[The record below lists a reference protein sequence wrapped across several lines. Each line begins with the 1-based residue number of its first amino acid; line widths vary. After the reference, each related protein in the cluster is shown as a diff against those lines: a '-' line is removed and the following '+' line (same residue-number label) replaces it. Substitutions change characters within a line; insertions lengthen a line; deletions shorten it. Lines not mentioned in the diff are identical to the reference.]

1 MNHFFLWAGPNL
13 KEAARGGALLG
24 YYKSIEQT
32 SVAEGGNWHIAYAP
46 QQDGLGGFRDDR
58 RRPLVANNGNR
69 QLFWFGHAWSQ
80 TDGAQP
86 PFDLLEKHAADV
98 SNEKLIELAR
108 ENSIGVFALLL
119 IDEAGGE
126 ALVAAD
132 ALGSFHVYYR
142 MLREGIAVSNSSA
155 LLAGL
160 PPHAGLDP
168 VGVQEFCSNS
178 VANED
183 RTIWA
188 GVRKLRS
195 GQILKIHLQTP
206 RAELMDH
213 RPLLSALEGIR
224 DYDPNPVPALFD
236 AISEVLLTIDRA
248 GGRGREFRQL
258 PWVSDLTGG
267 NDSRALV
274 AAIVANHIQ
283 VASTVSG
290 PPDDP
295 DVRIGEQLAKLL
307 GIAHY
312 PRPQPGRITP
322 LQFFDALRLTDGEF
336 DAVEYSS
343 VAAVHRQHG
352 RDGLQFSLNGSYA
365 ELGRGHAWR
374 MGLAGMLFP
383 DRTAAQLACR
393 EPLTL
398 KHPSIGRWN
407 QLCSLKNPANLF
419 SADARASCT
428 DYFAG
433 IFGRL
438 MAYAGHLP
446 RHAQLDLIH
455 TDLRMERWQGR
466 LASSTNQLWP
476 AISPWGFQQPLTRML
491 TTSPAIRRNG
501 LLTRAFTLAY
511 APALAREPLYTGNPA
526 MPFALGQAHR
536 FLPVVP
542 YFADRAWQKLRS
554 RFPHGS
560 QNEAPAARARQPLI
574 CTDPEIGK
582 WLNEPLL
589 ATTGLFDKDVLATL
603 LSPDQPQSP
612 RAHQLWSRLLTV
624 EAALRLQDASGIS
637 R

>member
-1 MNHFFLWAGPNL
+1 MNHLLFWAGPYV
-13 KEAARGGALLG
+13 ETAVCGGVLLG
-24 YYKSIEQT
+24 HYKAIEQA
-32 SVAEGGNWHIAYAP
+32 SIAQGNNWHIACAP
-46 QQDGLGGFRDDR
+46 QQDGLGASRDDR
-58 RRPLVANNGNR
+58 RRRLAASHGNR

-86 PFDLLEKHAADV
+86 PFSLLEEYAADV
-98 SNEKLIELAR
+98 PNEKLIGMAR

-119 IDEAGGE
+119 IDDASGE
-126 ALVAAD
+126 AVVAAD

-155 LLAGL
+155 LLACL
-160 PPHAGLDP
+160 PPHANLDP
-168 VGVQEFCSNS
+168 VGIQEFCSNS

-183 RTIWA
+183 RTTWA
-188 GVRKLRS
+188 EVRKLRG
-195 GQILKIHLQTP
+195 GQILKINLRNP
-206 RAELMDH
+206 RAELITH
-213 RPLLSALEGIR
+213 RPLLYALDAIR
-224 DYDPNPVPALFD
+224 DYAVDPVPALFD
-236 AISEVLLTIDRA
+236 SISEVLRTIDRA

-295 DVRIGEQLAKLL
+295 DVRIGEHLAKLL
-307 GIAHY
+307 GIAHFT
-312 PRPQPGRITP
+312 RPQPGPITP
-322 LQFFDALRLTDGEF
+322 LQFFDALQLTDGEF
-336 DAVEYSS
+336 DAVEYSN
-343 VAAVHRQHG
+343 VAAVHRQHI

-374 MGLAGMLFP
+374 MGLTGMLFP
-383 DRTAAQLACR
+383 GHTAAKLTCR

-398 KHPSIGRWN
+398 KHPSIGRWK
-407 QLCSLKNPANLF
+407 QLCSLKNPTNLF
-419 SADARASCT
+419 SPDARATCT

-433 IFGRL
+433 IFRRL
-438 MAYAGHLP
+438 MSYAEHLP
-446 RHAQLDLIH
+446 QHAQLDLIH

-501 LLTRAFTLAY
+501 LLTRAFTLMY
-511 APALAREPLYTGNPA
+511 APALAKEPLYTGNPA
-526 MPFALGQAHR
+526 MPFSLGQAHR

-542 YFADRAWQKLRS
+542 YFADRAWQKVLS

-560 QNEAPAARARQPLI
+560 QNEAPSAKVRQPLI
-574 CTDPEIGK
+574 CADPEIGK

-589 ATTGLFDKDVLATL
+589 ANTGLFDKDGLISL
-603 LSPDQPQSP
+603 LSPDKPQSP
-612 RAHQLWSRLLTV
+612 RTHQLWCRLLTV
-624 EAALRLQDASGIS
+624 EAALRLQGTFTPSC
-637 R
+637 